1 MSKPVWDD
9 PLLEAEIIALHGEGI
24 SDVTKIAD
32 LVGCS
37 RDTANRIIKKLQTE
51 DTNPDDDPAMRFAWK
66 LIHAELRRFAN
77 FDAEGL
83 DTHPQTLN
91 AVILLTQ
98 AREHGVGL
106 LALITAL
113 MNMGVNFALMSVL
126 VGYTAARNGE
136 SLAWERLE
144 SEEGRAEIARALL
157 SDAARWGRVVEDGGD
172 DA

>member
-91 AVILLTQ
+91 AVILLTPGPR
-98 AREHGVGL
+98 ARRWPAGLDHRADEHGRE
-106 LALITAL
+106 T
-113 MNMGVNFALMSVL
+113 S
-126 VGYTAARNGE
+126 R
-136 SLAWERLE
+136 
-144 SEEGRAEIARALL
+144 
-157 SDAARWGRVVEDGGD
+157 
-172 DA
+172 